1 MFRKRPLAT
10 ADPFEPRP
18 RGEAVRGARF
28 WPDTLFLDI
37 SVYPKDF
44 QNLDI
49 DHTRMFEVG
58 DLDTLV
64 ALAAR
69 MHEQVHWLQTVGTTF
84 GRFLAFTRIT
94 NADLA
99 HAILAT
105 ATDQERDVLME
116 ARRGGVAPAQRDLVG
131 RLRHELPYSVTVE
144 SLFDHWWSNLVL
156 EGYLVGNDRSRLGAV
171 DPRFMVGLALRY
183 AAAGDR
189 LRDVFNEPSANFMK
203 STRGYGPVDDT
214 AAPRFRSG
222 LTELH
227 IEEGAA
233 LVVQATY
240 TADLAPLLSKERYRR
255 YRRRSR
261 TWTTE
266 RFLDDPASLY
276 CKALSYYTPYA
287 PAVSETRHLDLF
299 LLLCDIALNPRIPD
313 DGSPL
318 DSPWSDFHPVLRFER
333 LVAALDGFVADERE
347 ENGAPPS
354 SWWIEERTRL
364 VSRAGLSDGAAGR
377 AFARP
382 IASDISPFV
391 APTNFLRAFI
401 ANAAANLDTIRVHY
415 PAVTTSLI
423 NALDPDADGFY
434 TMLRSIDGPSFY
446 PPLIIGSDGKGWA
459 STIGAELYANT
470 VIASTILRAFQSWL
484 AFPGPLNFRGLPSD
498 QGPRIARD
506 IAAERLGIYGISLSN
521 NDMPSH

>member
-1 MFRKRPLAT
+1 MSRKRPRST
-10 ADPFEPRP
+10 TDPFEPRP
-18 RGEAVRGARF
+18 RGEAIRGARF

-49 DHTRMFEVG
+49 DHTRIFEVG

-99 HAILAT
+99 HGILAT
-105 ATDQERDVLME
+105 ATDRERDILMD
-116 ARRGGVAPAQRDLVG
+116 ARRRGVAPAQRDLVG
-131 RLRHELPYSVTVE
+131 RLRHESGYSITVE

-156 EGYLVGNDRSRLGAV
+156 EGYLLDNDRSRLGPV

-189 LRDVFNEPSANFMK
+189 LRDVFNEPDANFMK
-203 STRGYGPVDDT
+203 TTRGYGPVDDA
-214 AAPRFRSG
+214 AAPELRSG

-240 TADLAPLLSKERYRR
+240 TADLAPLLSKARYRR
-255 YRRRSR
+255 YRQRSR
-261 TWTTE
+261 KWTTE

-287 PAVSETRHLDLF
+287 PAVSETRHFDLF
-299 LLLCDIALNPRIPD
+299 LLLCDIALNPHIPD

-318 DSPWSDFHPVLRFER
+318 DRPWSDFHPVLRFER
-333 LVAALDGFVADERE
+333 LVAALNGFVADDRE

-354 SWWIEERTRL
+354 VWWIEERARL
-364 VSRAGLSDGAAGR
+364 VARAGLSDGAADH

-382 IASDISPFV
+382 VAPDSSPFV
-391 APTNFLRAFI
+391 APTTFLRALI
-401 ANAAANLDTIRVHY
+401 ASAGANLDTIRTQY
-415 PAVTTSLI
+415 PAVTASLT
-423 NALDPDADGFY
+423 NALDPGADGFY
-434 TMLRSIDGPSFY
+434 TTLRSIDGPSFY
-446 PPLIIGSDGKGWA
+446 PPLIIGSDGSGWG
-459 STIGAELYANT
+459 STIDAELYANA
-470 VIASTILRAFQSWL
+470 VIASTILRAIQSWL

-506 IAAERLGIYGISLSN
+506 IAKERLGIYGISLSS
-521 NDMPSH
+521 NDMPAH